1 MPPEGQQI
9 ITFGIKM
16 PNAADVMKS
25 EMAEIE
31 SNNTKKAQSVEAPRG
46 SVMVRFERM
55 PEGRLCIRNLQRSE
69 AAVEAARTVIVD

>member
-1 MPPEGQQI
+1 
-9 ITFGIKM
+9 M

-31 SNNTKKAQSVEAPRG
+31 SNNTKKAQNVEAPRG
-46 SVMVRFERM
+46 GVMVRFERT

-69 AAVEAARTVIVD
+69 VAVEAARTVIVD

>member
-1 MPPEGQQI
+1 M
-9 ITFGIKM
+9 ITFDIKM

-46 SVMVRFERM
+46 GVMVRTLAQGVRHQMEYCPR
-55 PEGRLCIRNLQRSE
+55 
-69 AAVEAARTVIVD
+69 